1 MSLTMHGRSFIRQR
15 PFKQSRKNCTGF
27 DSPVIHQ
34 SLNINLRLK
43 TQASPWSIYMGVV
56 PLTAHPVVPLRLT
69 FTTYLCLH
77 TVLHSHTYTYTHT
90 HTRCMQSDHRCQ
102 GGDGGHLVVVGPGLQ
117 VLQGVERGVVQAQ
130 GVLLQGLAQGL
141 LEGFLLELQHQ
152 SVGLLPLSLPLL
164 RSLSPGDTLHLNFYI
179 YSFSRRSY
187 QIGRAHV

>member
-1 MSLTMHGRSFIRQR
+1 M
-15 PFKQSRKNCTGF
+15 
-27 DSPVIHQ
+27 
-34 SLNINLRLK
+34 
-43 TQASPWSIYMGVV
+43 
-56 PLTAHPVVPLRLT
+56 
-69 FTTYLCLH
+69 
-77 TVLHSHTYTYTHT
+77 
-90 HTRCMQSDHRCQ
+90 
-102 GGDGGHLVVVGPGLQ
+102 VVGPGLQ

-187 QIGRAHV
+187 PERLTVSTGIYPPEASRVKCPRTERHLHSRESNWQPSDSAI